1 MLQQKG
7 GVTAGVKN
15 PCESKKSW
23 SLQHS
28 GAAGPPCCAWDTPPP
43 PPAPTPCFGHWKSC
57 IQGNSSVPSELSLG
71 SSVGSSHGGLL
82 LIFHTIF
89 SNVASSMFL
98 HHPKVDP
105 FLISPDLNNDTPC
118 IYCWNLLSDSLPL
131 EYKPHKAWY
140 LVHHCYVLPTKK
152 VGAQS
157 MFFKELIKMNGKVI
171 LAKMNPT
178 STTFIQNLLF
188 CKYYAQQQNLKSE

>member
-1 MLQQKG
+1 MEQLDHPAVPG
-7 GVTAGVKN
+7 T
-15 PCESKKSW
+15 
-23 SLQHS
+23 HR
-28 GAAGPPCCAWDTPPP
+28 PPG
-43 PPAPTPCFGHWKSC
+43 FGQWKSC

-71 SSVGSSHGGLL
+71 SSAGSSHGGLL

-89 SNVASSMFL
+89 SNVAFSRFL
-98 HHPKVDP
+98 HHPKEDP
-105 FLISPDLNNDTPC
+105 FLILPDLNNDTLC

-140 LVHHCYVLPTKK
+140 LVHHCYVLPTEK

-157 MFFKELIKMNGKVI
+157 MFFQELIKMNGKVI
-171 LAKMNPT
+171 LAKMNRT

>member
-1 MLQQKG
+1 MLRNDFKCRKKLMLQQKG

-43 PPAPTPCFGHWKSC
+43 SFGHWKSC

-71 SSVGSSHGGLL
+71 SSAGSSHGGLL

-89 SNVASSMFL
+89 SNVASSRFL
-98 HHPKVDP
+98 HHPKEDP
-105 FLISPDLNNDTPC
+105 FLILPDLNNDTLC
-118 IYCWNLLSDSLPL
+118 IYC
-131 EYKPHKAWY
+131 
-140 LVHHCYVLPTKK
+140 
-152 VGAQS
+152 
-157 MFFKELIKMNGKVI
+157 
-171 LAKMNPT
+171 
-178 STTFIQNLLF
+178 
-188 CKYYAQQQNLKSE
+188 